1 MLSFIEN
8 QKSKNKLFAFF
19 ILIIYGFCVG
29 YNTDQNYNNVR
40 KESLIASYYLGS
52 LIFGI
57 VLPTF
62 FTNIKFDSL
71 NLKLN
76 YNTSIICAFASTIG
90 CLLNFIVSYILLS
103 FSVKYLNWE
112 IISLIYGL
120 FNGLL
125 FTFIIDDKIIKFDF
139 SFYEKL
145 LALLIYFTSS
155 FIGTAFQFSSVNT
168 PLY

>member
-76 YNTSIICAFASTIG
+76 YNTSIICVFASTIG
-90 CLLNFIVSYILLS
+90 CLLNLIVSFILLS
-103 FSVKYLNWE
+103 FSVKYLNR
-112 IISLIYGL
+112 
-120 FNGLL
+120 
-125 FTFIIDDKIIKFDF
+125 
-139 SFYEKL
+139 
-145 LALLIYFTSS
+145 
-155 FIGTAFQFSSVNT
+155 
-168 PLY
+168 